1 MTVERL
7 FEMDKVTGRVKA
19 FYLYGQVIEYDS
31 LHIAIIESRK
41 Q

>member
-1 MTVERL
+1 MTVRRL
-7 FEMDKVTGRVKA
+7 FEMDKVTGRVRA
-19 FYLYGQVIEYDS
+19 FYRHGLVIEYDS